1 LIAYFDTSSLAKLY
15 LSEEGSEYARD
26 LSTSASL
33 RATSVIAYAEMRSVL
48 ARKRRTGELHGD
60 ECREAVRDFEA
71 DWSRLMHVALSEEL
85 VSDAGDLADRHAL
98 RGMDA
103 IHLASAL
110 WLRTQEGRDRI
121 VFPTSDTALVRAAHK
136 EGLSTSMAEG
146 FGGSSG
152 GALPVRERGARWRRS
167 RKR

>member
-15 LSEEGSEYARD
+15 ISEEGRDHVRD
-26 LSTSASL
+26 LSASASL
-33 RATSVIAYAEMRSVL
+33 RAASVIAYAEMRSVL
-48 ARKRRTGELHGD
+48 GRKRRTGELHGD
-60 ECREAVRDFEA
+60 EYREAIRDFEA
-71 DWSRLMHVALSEEL
+71 DWTSLTHVALSEEL
-85 VSDAGDLADRHAL
+85 ATTAGNLAERHAL

-121 VFPTSDTALVRAAHK
+121 VFSTSDTALVRAAHG

-152 GALPVRERGARWRRS
+152 GALPMRERGARWRRS